1 MSRATPAPSG
11 LTTDG
16 GGEQIPGRAPSQ
28 AGTAPRVR
36 RVGRGAVLP
45 VLAALLVVAV
55 LLNLG
60 VGAVRIPPL
69 TVLDILADR
78 IGLDLGAGFTAQ
90 QEAVVVAIRSPR
102 VLMCALIGAVLAV
115 SGAAL
120 QGVFRN
126 PLADPGI
133 IGVSSGAAVGAVGAI
148 VLGIGGTWLGI
159 GATPV
164 AAFVGGL
171 LAALAVYAMSRH
183 GGRTEVVTMVLTGVA
198 VSAICGAFVGLLT
211 FLADDAQLRTIVFWS
226 LGSMGG
232 ATWGAVG
239 AAVPMLVTSV
249 VLLPFFG
256 RALNALVLGERE
268 ARHVGVDT
276 ERVRL
281 AVVALAALGTGA
293 SVSIAGIVGF
303 VGLVTPHLLRLVA
316 GPDHRLLLPA
326 SALGG
331 AVLLLVADLVAR
343 TVVVPAELPLGVV
356 TALAGGPFFLV
367 LLLRTRR
374 THGGWG

>member
-1 MSRATPAPSG
+1 MLS
-11 LTTDG
+11 
-16 GGEQIPGRAPSQ
+16 
-28 AGTAPRVR
+28 
-36 RVGRGAVLP
+36 
-45 VLAALLVVAV
+45 
-55 LLNLG
+55 
-60 VGAVRIPPL
+60 
-69 TVLDILADR
+69 
-78 IGLDLGAGFTAQ
+78 
-90 QEAVVVAIRSPR
+90 AIRAPR
-102 VLMCALIGAVLAV
+102 VLMCLLIGAVLAV

-126 PLADPGI
+126 PLADPGV
-133 IGVSSGAAVGAVGAI
+133 IGVSSGAAVGAVAAI
-148 VLGIGGTWLGI
+148 VLGVGSTLVRAHRHARSPAFIGGLI
-159 GATPV
+159 
-164 AAFVGGL
+164 
-171 LAALAVYAMSRH
+171 AALAVYAMSRRD
-183 GGRTEVVTMVLTGVA
+183 GRTEVVTMVLTGVA

-232 ATWGAVG
+232 ATWESLG
-239 AAVPMLVTSV
+239 AAAPMLLASA
-249 VLLPFFG
+249 VLLPLFG
-256 RALNALVLGERE
+256 RPLNALVLGERE

-281 AVVALAALGTGA
+281 TVVALAALGTGA
-293 SVSIAGIVGF
+293 SVSVAGIVGF

-356 TALAGGPFFLV
+356 TALAGGPFFLF

-374 THGGWG
+374 LHGGWG

>member
-1 MSRATPAPSG
+1 
-11 LTTDG
+11 
-16 GGEQIPGRAPSQ
+16 
-28 AGTAPRVR
+28 
-36 RVGRGAVLP
+36 
-45 VLAALLVVAV
+45 
-55 LLNLG
+55 
-60 VGAVRIPPL
+60 
-69 TVLDILADR
+69 
-78 IGLDLGAGFTAQ
+78 
-90 QEAVVVAIRSPR
+90 

-126 PLADPGI
+126 PLADPSV

-148 VLGIGGTWLGI
+148 VLGAGAGTGLGL
-159 GATPV
+159 ATTPI

-171 LAALAVYAMSRH
+171 LAALAVYAMSRRD
-183 GGRTEVVTMVLTGVA
+183 GRTEVVTMVLTGVA

-232 ATWGAVG
+232 ATWQALT
-239 AAVPMLVTSV
+239 AAAPMLLAS
-249 VLLPFFG
+249 VLLLPLFG
-256 RALNALVLGERE
+256 RPLNALVLGERE
-268 ARHVGVDT
+268 ARHLGVDT

-326 SALGG
+326 SAMGG

-356 TALAGGPFFLV
+356 TALAGGPFFLF
-367 LLLRTRR
+367 LLMRTRR
-374 THGGWG
+374 RHGGWG